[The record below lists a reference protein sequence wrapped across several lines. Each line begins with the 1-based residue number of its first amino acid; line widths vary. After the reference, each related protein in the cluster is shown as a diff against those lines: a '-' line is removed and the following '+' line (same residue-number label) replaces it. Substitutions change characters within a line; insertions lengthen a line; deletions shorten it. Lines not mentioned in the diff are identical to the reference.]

1 MKCGLKSVAHR
12 LEIPALGEREA
23 QGLEPVALGQTHQPR
38 ATPVHLILTHNG
50 SSCCGSQALGSR
62 AQ

>member
-12 LEIPALGEREA
+12 LEIPALGKGEA

-38 ATPVHLILTHNG
+38 AMPVHLILTRDG
-50 SSCCGSQALGSR
+50 S
-62 AQ
+62 